1 MNNKI
6 LLFGFTKSAIEIA
19 LKLKERGYTFSI
31 IDNDPNL
38 IPKAKKLGLELIIVD
53 YSDDEQLQD
62 QGIGDNVKFIFTLFE
77 EDSKY
82 VFLILSAKS
91 IDENIHIIS
100 ITHTKDAIHKLEIA
114 GADTILDPYQISGK
128 KIYKLITQP
137 EVINIIDATVFGYHD
152 INIEQITISKDSLLD
167 GKMLNDIYQGKN
179 HNILLVGIHD
189 KELKKQFIFI
199 TEGHNHKL
207 DHGDILVVIGES
219 ENIKRYKEE
228 FNLKQRHN

>member
-77 EDSKY
+77 EDSKN

-228 FNLKQRHN
+228 FNL

>member
-1 MNNKI
+1 MNKI
-6 LLFGFTKSAIEIA
+6 LLFGFTKSTIEIA

-31 IDNDPNL
+31 IDNDTNL
-38 IPKAKKLGLELIIVD
+38 IPKAEKLGLELVIVD

-62 QGIGDNVKFIFTLFE
+62 QGVGDNVKFIFTLFE
-77 EDSKY
+77 EDAKN

-152 INIEQITISKDSLLD
+152 INIEQITITKDSLLD
-167 GKMLNDIYQGKN
+167 GKMLNDIYQGKH

-228 FNLKQRHN
+228 FNL

>member
-1 MNNKI
+1 MKNKI
-6 LLFGFTKSAIEIA
+6 LLFGFTKSAVEIA

-31 IDNDPNL
+31 IDNDENL
-38 IPKAKKLGLELIIVD
+38 IPKAKKLGLELVILD
-53 YSDDEQLQD
+53 YSDDDQLQAE
-62 QGIGDNVKFIFTLFE
+62 GIGDNVKFIFTLFD
-77 EDSKY
+77 EDAKN

-137 EVINIIDATVFGYHD
+137 EVINIIDTTVFGYHD
-152 INIEQITISKDSLLD
+152 INIEQITIPKGSLLD
-167 GKMLNDIYQGKN
+167 GKMINDIYQDQH

-189 KELKKQFIFI
+189 RELKKQFIFI

-207 DHGDILVVIGES
+207 DEGDILVVIGES

-228 FNLKQRHN
+228 FKL

>member
-77 EDSKY
+77 EDSKD
-82 VFLILSAKS
+82 VFLILSAKP

-228 FNLKQRHN
+228 FNL

>member
-77 EDSKY
+77 EDSKN

-207 DHGDILVVIGES
+207 DYGDILVVIGES

-228 FNLKQRHN
+228 FNL

>member
-38 IPKAKKLGLELIIVD
+38 IPKAQKLGLELIIVD

-77 EDSKY
+77 EDSKN

-100 ITHTKDAIHKLEIA
+100 IAHTKDAVHKLEIA

-179 HNILLVGIHD
+179 HNFLLVGIHD

-228 FNLKQRHN
+228 FNL

>member
-77 EDSKY
+77 EDSKN

-114 GADTILDPYQISGK
+114 CADTILDPYQISGK

-228 FNLKQRHN
+228 FNL